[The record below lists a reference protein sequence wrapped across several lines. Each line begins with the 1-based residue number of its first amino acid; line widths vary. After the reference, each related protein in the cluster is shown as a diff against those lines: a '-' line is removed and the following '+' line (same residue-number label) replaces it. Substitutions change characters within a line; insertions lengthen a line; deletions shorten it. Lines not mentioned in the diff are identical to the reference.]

1 MPLFRHIVSIIVNH
15 GSIVSST
22 DIVSIVGTVSI
33 VGIVARYCKYVSI
46 ESTCILSIVRSLALL
61 VS

>member
-1 MPLFRHIVSIIVNH
+1 MQYQSRTSVPLFRHIVSIIVNH

-33 VGIVARYCKYVSI
+33 VSIVGIVSM
-46 ESTCILSIVRSLALL
+46 
-61 VS
+61 